1 MSYFEGITDLEQ
13 ARLRYREV
21 AKQLHPDK
29 GGTAIEFQKMQEEY
43 KSLLIRLQHSHNVVT
58 SKNPSPEPDLLSE
71 LGKLATVLI
80 EKQVPQEYLKHRITK
95 SQSTMEQRIYS
106 GLISF
111 LDGLS
116 K

>member
-1 MSYFEGITDLEQ
+1 MNYFDGITDLEQ
-13 ARLRYREV
+13 AKLRYRKL

-29 GGTAIEFQKMQEEY
+29 GGTDMEFQKMQEEY
-43 KSLLIRLQHSHNVVT
+43 KSLLLRLQQNQNPIT
-58 SKNPSPEPDLLSE
+58 SKNPSPETELLSE

-80 EKQVPQEYLKHRITK
+80 EKQVPQEYLKQRMTN
-95 SQSTMEQRIYS
+95 SQSPMEKRIFS
-106 GLISF
+106 GLILF